1 MRGKRAESQDQDWS
15 HPLNNGEMMPVLGLG
30 TAGLTD
36 QAEVS
41 RAVEAAIASG
51 YRMIGK

>member
-1 MRGKRAESQDQDWS
+1 MRGKRVPGPGLV
-15 HPLNNGEMMPVLGLG
+15 PLNNGEMMPVLGLG

>member
-1 MRGKRAESQDQDWS
+1 M
-15 HPLNNGEMMPVLGLG
+15 LGLG

-51 YRMIGK
+51 YRMIGKRGQIIIEIANLLLRHS